1 MRAYLSEA
9 DLYLEILLDRLQCR
23 HGIGAGSGGS
33 VLRDAVMLH
42 YPGHQ
47 SFDDDS
53 GPPLVEGEQRE
64 RGERDSGLPLA
75 PPAAAAAAAVDLRIH
90 IYVENASTHTGNN
103 VEYSTEVLQR
113 LGLGTQQPQ

>member
-1 MRAYLSEA
+1 MLS
-9 DLYLEILLDRLQCR
+9 
-23 HGIGAGSGGS
+23 
-33 VLRDAVMLH
+33 DAVMLH
-42 YPGHQ
+42 YPGHP